1 LLFPMWSSD
10 LTRDH
15 RHRSGRKMLV
25 QRSDSGDFHIRRHA
39 TWGMPDKNYLSRV
52 ADEV

>member
-1 LLFPMWSSD
+1 MIRPVPAACNNCG
-10 LTRDH
+10 RQ
-15 RHRSGRKMLV
+15 SGQKTLV
-25 QRSDSGDFHIRRHA
+25 QRADSGDFHIRRHA